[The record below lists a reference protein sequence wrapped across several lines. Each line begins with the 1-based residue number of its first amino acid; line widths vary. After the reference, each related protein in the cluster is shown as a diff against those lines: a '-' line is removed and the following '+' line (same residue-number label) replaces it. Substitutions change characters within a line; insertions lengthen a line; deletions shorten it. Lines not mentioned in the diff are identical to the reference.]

1 MARKVAQPAAAV
13 AAPKAQPK
21 TKAIEKKPKNP
32 KARFDISKL

>member
-1 MARKVAQPAAAV
+1 MARKVAQPAAV